1 MIGVNSRTSCKQSF
15 KEIKIL
21 MLASL
26 CVCVCVCVYTYIH
39 THTHTYILDVTC
51 FVKKILSISGAKL

>member
-1 MIGVNSRTSCKQSF
+1 VITSMIGVNSRIACNQLF

-26 CVCVCVCVYTYIH
+26 H
-39 THTHTYILDVTC
+39 ILEVTC
-51 FVKKILSISGAKL
+51 FIKILSVSGAKL